1 MISRSARFFFF
12 GFFLFS
18 FVGTVLPLPVTAA
31 GLVPCG
37 RSADDGATSGI
48 DESKPC
54 TVCHLVIGGKGVIDY
69 GLQIMTYVAIAVIV
83 AMAIFY
89 IVSTGDEG
97 MMQTAK
103 SGIKAALIGFAVML
117 GAWLIVNTTLR
128 ILSASIPGLVIAPS
142 GFTFSCDSSS
152 SAGSG
157 TGTAAG
163 GTGGGNAASGVIVVP
178 ATGGTIS
185 VPTGSSVLFLSAA
198 QITVSSAGLIT
209 QSNGTTQP
217 VAAGSIFTVPAGA
230 TLSFPAGAATVTLP
244 KGGEVKIT
252 ASGNTAG
259 GNSSSCP
266 TGYNCESSCSGISGG
281 VCNDGFGICCKPNTG
296 GNTGGTGGE
305 NPTGG
310 NSAGGNGNT
319 GGSEG
324 GSEGGVWNP
333 N

>member
-1 MISRSARFFFF
+1 MISRSARLFFF
-12 GFFLFS
+12 GFFLLSFLSAGAPFS
-18 FVGTVLPLPVTAA
+18 AEAA
-31 GLVPCG
+31 LVPCG
-37 RSADDGATSGI
+37 RSSGTAA
-48 DESKPC
+48 EQAPC

-69 GLQIMTYVAIAVIV
+69 GLQIMTFVAIAVIV

-128 ILSASIPGLVIAPS
+128 ILSATIPGLGITAS
-142 GFTFSCDSSS
+142 GFTFSCDVSS

-163 GTGGGNAASGVIVVP
+163 GTSGGNAASGVIVVP
-178 ATGGTIS
+178 PTGGTIS
-185 VPTGSSVLFLSAA
+185 VPTGSSVFFLAA
-198 QITVSSAGLIT
+198 TQVTISSAGLIT

-217 VAAGSIFTVPAGA
+217 VAAGSTVTVPAGA

-259 GNSSSCP
+259 GNPTGGNSSSCP
-266 TGYNCESSCSGISGG
+266 TGFTCESSCSGISGG
-281 VCNDGFGICCKPNTG
+281 VCNDGFGICCKPSG
-296 GNTGGTGGE
+296 
-305 NPTGG
+305 PTGG
-310 NSAGGNGNT
+310 NSPNGTSGGNGR
-319 GGSEG
+319 
-324 GSEGGVWNP
+324 
-333 N
+333 